1 MHIADGVLPTAV
13 AVGSYLVSA
22 GLLTWSARQT
32 EEEELPKVAVVS
44 AAFFVAS
51 LIHLPFGPTSV
62 HLLIPGLAGALLGAS
77 AFLAIALGLLLQSL
91 LFQFGGLTA
100 LGANALMMGVPAL
113 FCGWL
118 FARFRGQASSRQALL
133 GGVAGALGT
142 GLAALLLALLLVTGG
157 EDFFGVAKIALAA
170 HLPVF
175 IIEGVVS
182 FFTIGFLA
190 KVKPEILNQSFCRV
204 RRPQDA
210 VKEGNQPRKPR
221 L

>member
-1 MHIADGVLPTAV
+1 MHIADGVLPTV
-13 AVGSYLVSA
+13 VSLGSYLAGA
-22 GLLTWSARQT
+22 GLVAWSARRT
-32 EEEELPKVAVVS
+32 KTEELPKVAVVS

-62 HLLIPGLAGALLGAS
+62 HLLIPGLAGVLLGSS

-100 LGANALMMGVPAL
+100 LGANTLMMGIPAL

-118 FARFRGQASSRQALL
+118 FARFRGRAGARQALL
-133 GGVAGALGT
+133 GGVVGALGT
-142 GLAALLLALLLVTGG
+142 GLAALLLALLLLSGG

-182 FFTIGFLA
+182 FFTIGFLV
-190 KVKPEILNQSFCRV
+190 KVKPELLNQSFS
-204 RRPQDA
+204 P
-210 VKEGNQPRKPR
+210 PRQKDIT
-221 L
+221 